1 MFLVYLTVVS
11 PFSGPQFRTKG
22 RRVMFLVYLTVVSPF
37 SGPQFRTKGREGHV
51 SSVLDRSFSIQ
62 RATVPY

>member
-1 MFLVYLTVVS
+1 
-11 PFSGPQFRTKG
+11 
-22 RRVMFLVYLTVVSPF
+22 MFLVYLTVVSPF

-51 SSVLDRSFSIQ
+51 SSVLDRSVSIQ